1 MEPESRSSKYVKC
14 ALPRRQSQERLRIS
28 AVSLRI
34 PPRCGSERAAASQS
48 VCKHSGRGGVNKNP
62 ARPALTLALLRV
74 LCLPSPSRR
83 VSLDVQ
89 ARRGEVSERAH
100 VWVISS
106 DFEHYIITDNAN
118 KLEVALDGL
127 RLFKISL
134 IIS

>member
-1 MEPESRSSKYVKC
+1 MDTIETLHMVGC
-14 ALPRRQSQERLRIS
+14 
-28 AVSLRI
+28 
-34 PPRCGSERAAASQS
+34 
-48 VCKHSGRGGVNKNP
+48 H
-62 ARPALTLALLRV
+62 LTW
-74 LCLPSPSRR
+74 R